1 MHRIKRRRRDYP
13 QLIRAEKSVA
23 PFLLHPAYAD
33 TMPLTS
39 MQELFVRA
47 LLADP
52 KRNARAAVI
61 RAGYSERRARDT
73 ARELLANPEVQLAL
87 HEKQIAAL
95 EGANVDVMYI
105 IMGIRDTIERCR
117 ALGKGFNP
125 NSALR
130 GFELLGKY
138 LKLWTDKVELN
149 DIGDLADRIRAAWKE
164 ESQPAQQNAER
175 AEDAQEAVASTSPF
189 LKPN

>member
-1 MHRIKRRRRDYP
+1 M
-13 QLIRAEKSVA
+13 
-23 PFLLHPAYAD
+23 
-33 TMPLTS
+33 TLTT

-73 ARELLANPEVQLAL
+73 ARELLANPEVQLAI
-87 HEKQIAAL
+87 HEKEIAAL
-95 EGANVDVMYI
+95 EAADVDASYVI
-105 IMGIRDTIERCR
+105 IGIRDTIERCR
-117 ALGKGFNP
+117 GLGKAFNP
-125 NSALR
+125 VSTLK

-149 DIGDLADRIRAAWKE
+149 DVGDLADRIRAAWKE
-164 ESQPAQQNAER
+164 ESQPAQQNLETT
-175 AEDAQEAVASTSPF
+175 EDAQELVASTAPPS
-189 LKPN
+189 KPN

>member
-1 MHRIKRRRRDYP
+1 
-13 QLIRAEKSVA
+13 
-23 PFLLHPAYAD
+23 
-33 TMPLTS
+33 MPLTT

-61 RAGYSERRARDT
+61 RAGYSQRRARDT
-73 ARELLANPEVQLAL
+73 ARELLANPEVQLAI

-95 EGANVDVMYI
+95 EAADVDATYV
-105 IMGIRDTIERCR
+105 IMGIRDVIERCR
-117 ALGKGFNP
+117 GLGTAFNP
-125 NSALR
+125 VSALK

-138 LKLWTDKVELN
+138 LKLWTDKVEMH
-149 DIGDLADRIRAAWKE
+149 DVGDLAERIRTAWKE
-164 ESQPAQQNAER
+164 ESQRPQQNAET